1 MRNNNIEVLLKP
13 DTYHKETHIMKKETL
28 AVVIS
33 AVLLMTAC
41 NQTNSSSVSEVEQ
54 TTTTTEATTVS
65 TTEATTE
72 YTTEATAVVHEYTA
86 DEALSALEQ
95 YYKLNVET
103 YDFDAYYDLC
113 YPEDIREKTRTR
125 LANQLTSQSGV
136 DRSDLDLEEYL
147 KVQYDNTYNA
157 LSNKEYEI
165 YGCVAGGTEEEAEA
179 AFELYYA
186 GSSTSSHRDSD
197 YWLEQSKSILA
208 QYYGNSSDDY
218 GKVFVFSSRF
228 TRFNEVRCVY
238 EYNGQLY
245 VCDVSTDVRIIIN

>member
-1 MRNNNIEVLLKP
+1 
-13 DTYHKETHIMKKETL
+13 MKKKTL

-54 TTTTTEATTVS
+54 TTATTEATTVS

-72 YTTEATAVVHEYTA
+72 STTEDTTVVLEYTA
-86 DEALSALEQ
+86 DEAFSALEQ

-125 LANQLTSQSGV
+125 LADQLTYQSGV

-147 KVQYDNTYNA
+147 KVQYDNTYNGF
-157 LSNKEYEI
+157 SNKDYEI
-165 YGCVAGGTEEEAEA
+165 FGCVAGGTEEESKA
-179 AFELYYA
+179 AFELYYS
-186 GSSTSSHRDSD
+186 GSNSGTRDSD
-197 YWLEQSKSILA
+197 HWLEQSKLKLA
-208 QYYGNSSDDY
+208 KYYGNNSDDY
-218 GKVFVFSSRF
+218 GKVFVFASRF
-228 TRFNEVRCVY
+228 YNFYELRCVY

-245 VCDVSTDVRIIIN
+245 VCDVSTDVRIKIN